1 VSQIDALDEFRA
13 AGIKLHAW
21 PDAALVALR
30 QAWTEVIAE
39 DTARDP
45 LLAEA
50 WQSYQRFSAAY
61 TDWPA
66 RIRRLN
72 ASVRHA
78 SDPETSQ
85 NDLARRGIFKTVKG
99 LCNGGY
105 ALLGPSRAGR
115 VNEGG
120 RVVCTPRMRKARRKQ
135 PSGPPPH
142 VDKGT
147 GAQNDWLVLFGETLE
162 TAFGID
168 AATLLVGTVCTH

>member
-66 RIRRLN
+66 R
-72 ASVRHA
+72 A
-78 SDPETSQ
+78 
-85 NDLARRGIFKTVKG
+85 
-99 LCNGGY
+99 Y
-105 ALLGPSRAGR
+105 A
-115 VNEGG
+115 
-120 RVVCTPRMRKARRKQ
+120 
-135 PSGPPPH
+135 
-142 VDKGT
+142 D
-147 GAQNDWLVLFGETLE
+147 
-162 TAFGID
+162 
-168 AATLLVGTVCTH
+168 